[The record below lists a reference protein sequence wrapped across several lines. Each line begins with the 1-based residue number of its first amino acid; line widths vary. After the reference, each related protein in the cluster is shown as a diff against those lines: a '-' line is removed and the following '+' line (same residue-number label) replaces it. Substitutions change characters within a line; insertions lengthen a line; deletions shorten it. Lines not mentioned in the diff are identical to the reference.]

1 MPKHATSKRSSA
13 APKRPARQPRGE
25 RTKAA
30 ILRCAVNLASVEG
43 LEGLSIGR
51 LADELSMSKSGLF
64 AHFGSKLELQLETIE
79 AARQIFM
86 EEIVLPAKAQPEG
99 MPQLWALCS
108 GWLSHVERRVFL
120 GGCFFTAAAFE
131 FDSRR
136 GPIRSRIAEIME
148 GWIAKLQRAI
158 ESAQRAGQL
167 DAKVNAAQLATEMN
181 SLAMGSHLAS
191 QLFDDKNSYAK
202 VRASILQKLR
212 SLATDKCPPLPEVG

>member
-1 MPKHATSKRSSA
+1 MPVSA
-13 APKRPARQPRGE
+13 PRKPVE
-25 RTKAA
+25 RVRKGMRTRES

-79 AARQIFM
+79 AAREIFM
-86 EEIVLPAKAQPEG
+86 EEIVLPAKANPEG
-99 MPQLWALCS
+99 MLQLWALCD

-136 GPIRSRIAEIME
+136 GPIRTRIAEIME
-148 GWIAKLQRAI
+148 GWIRKLERAI

-167 DAKVNAAQLATEMN
+167 DPKVNAAQLATEMN

-202 VRASILQKLR
+202 VRASILQK
-212 SLATDKCPPLPEVG
+212 